1 MNDIDWTEVAP
12 KIIEDVAD
20 ELMPD
25 RVSHREDTRITYG
38 RRGSFVV
45 DIRKGQFFDFEN
57 HVGGG
62 LLDMIKHLMDCDTK
76 QAFHWLKDN
85 GFLSDSYQPRH
96 AARRKHLTEHG
107 TGDNNDGLDGND
119 NKYLDYGKRLWN
131 ESESIPQDRNH
142 PVRLWS
148 AHRNLIPPILSFPN
162 CIRYH
167 AKNRYIII
175 AMTTLRHWLS
185 PTQSD
190 GRAFQVISIDENGN
204 KRFHFDKGRNDK
216 RVFGKMGGNGVIIL
230 GHPEDKIVNVC
241 EGLADGL
248 AIYSR
253 SEGMVLIAVTTIT
266 KLNKPNILTA
276 LSGRNV
282 VIWADNDEAGQGAGM
297 TLAKIMH
304 SDGIVVDYVEPN
316 KRYKDPAEAAQ
327 HDPFPDIDL
336 REYQRRV
343 DVFHRKYEPER
354 EAFTLLYRLN
364 REV

>member
-25 RVSHREDTRITYG
+25 RESHKDDTRITYG

-62 LLDMIKHLMDCDTK
+62 LFDMIKHLLDLDTK
-76 QAFHWLKDN
+76 EAFYWLKDN
-85 GFLSDSYQPRH
+85 GFLSDDYQPKH
-96 AARRKHLTEHG
+96 AAQRKHLTEHG
-107 TGDNNDGLDGND
+107 TGVVIPGLYSND

-131 ESESIPQDRNH
+131 ESESIPQNRNH
-142 PVRLWS
+142 PVRRWS
-148 AHRNLIPPILSFPN
+148 SHRNLIPSVLAFPD
-162 CIRYH
+162 CIRFH
-167 AKNRYIII
+167 AKNNYIIVC
-175 AMTTLRHWLS
+175 MTTLRQWLAS
-185 PTQSD
+185 NESD
-190 GRAFQVISIDENGN
+190 VRAYQVISIDKSGR

-216 RVFGKMGGNGVIIL
+216 RVFGKMGGNGVIML
-230 GHPEDKIVNVC
+230 GNPKDPVVNVC

-248 AIYSR
+248 SIYSR
-253 SEGMVLIAVTTIT
+253 VPGMVLIAVTTIT

-282 VIWADNDEAGQGAGM
+282 VIWADNDEAGQGAGI
-297 TLAKIMH
+297 TLANIMNR
-304 SDGIVVDYVEPN
+304 DGIVVDYVEPN
-316 KRYKDPAEAAQ
+316 KKYKDPAEAAQ

-336 REYQRRV
+336 REYRRRV
-343 DVFHRKYEPER
+343 DMFRGKHEPER
-354 EAFTLLYRLN
+354 EAFAFMYRTN